1 MTVLADFGVNNPEK
15 AHEKL
20 WGRHGFPTSTRQ
32 NGVKVTAPVQ
42 AMQRTE
48 HNREKARN
56 FWKRNALGLEY
67 EDTDKHVGGP
77 SEDTEGKA
85 IDATVA
91 QDPTPLVY
99 DPEIMEMLKSNAPLV
114 ARVPEEGQ
122 QGYKA
127 VYNRLDSRDAPI
139 GYSSETDS
147 LDLLS
152 QSREFSMQRDEV
164 DMEIYVDSVIVS
176 EFSDRATAHYMDLAD
191 TALGARVSEHAQTK
205 EQTYLYGDP
214 TQNIGDGGPGD
225 SNAYEGLSKIYTDA
239 GNDVDKSAVDIT
251 DDEELIKDIKAE
263 IKKLLQGPYNISKGD
278 LEIWTSHT
286 LFDKLENGQTQN
298 VRYGDENSFNYG
310 FDAIGVSNVP
320 VYASHNV
327 DSHTYT
333 DPNDETNTYTPGS
346 EGDVFIVNRRAT
358 RFRSLMP
365 LSTVPLAKAGFSD
378 QMALGEFGALI
389 DRANG
394 HFGKYLYDYAV

>member
-1 MTVLADFGVNNPEK
+1 MTVLADFGVDDPEK
-15 AHEKL
+15 AHETL
-20 WGRHGFPTSTRQ
+20 WARHGFPTSSRQ
-32 NGVKVTAPVQ
+32 NGVKVTAPIQ
-42 AMQRTE
+42 AMQRSE

-56 FWKRNALGLEY
+56 FWKREQLGLEY
-67 EDTDKHVGGP
+67 EDSERHRGGP
-77 SEDTEGKA
+77 SADTEGKA

-91 QDPTPLVY
+91 EDPTPLVF
-99 DPEIMEMLKSNAPLV
+99 DPEIMEMLKANAPFV

-139 GYSSETDS
+139 GYSTETDS
-147 LDLLS
+147 LDMLS
-152 QSREFSMQRDEV
+152 QSREFSMTRDEV
-164 DMEIYVDSVIVS
+164 DMKIYVDSVIVS

-191 TALGARVSEHAQTK
+191 TALGSRVAEHAQTK
-205 EQTYLYGDP
+205 EQTFLYGDP
-214 TQNIGDGGPGD
+214 SQGLTDGSPGD
-225 SNAYEGLSKIYTDA
+225 SNAYEGLATIYANA
-239 GNDVDKSAVDIT
+239 GNSIDKAATDISGS
-251 DDEELIKDIKAE
+251 EALVKDIKAE
-263 IKKLLQGPYNISKGD
+263 IKKLLQGPYNINKGD

-286 LFDKLENGQTQN
+286 VFDTLENELTPK
-298 VRYGDENSFNYG
+298 VRYTDADSPDYG
-310 FDAIGVSNVP
+310 FDTLRVSNVP
-320 VYASHNV
+320 VFASHNV
-327 DSHTYT
+327 DEHTW
-333 DPNDETNTYTPGS
+333 DDGTNTYTAGS

-394 HFGKYLYDYAV
+394 NFGKHLSGYNV